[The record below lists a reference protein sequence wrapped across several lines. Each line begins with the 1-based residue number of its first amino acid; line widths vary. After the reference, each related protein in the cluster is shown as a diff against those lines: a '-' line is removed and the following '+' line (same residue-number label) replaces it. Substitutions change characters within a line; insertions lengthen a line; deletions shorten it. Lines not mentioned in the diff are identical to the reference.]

1 MNATAQTPGDDRSR
15 RIMLDGAA
23 AAAIAAGIA
32 LLFYID
38 ITYPRGVVDG
48 VGYAAVVAISIRFGR
63 RVLTG
68 CAVLVT
74 ALIVVAAT
82 LLPDSGISVEG
93 ELANRFFA
101 IVSVWIVAG
110 VLISRLSLEQFI
122 ADRETRLQQQQ
133 TALLTIMRE
142 ALLTKRPFDDRI
154 RLVTEIAGKA
164 INASRVTVLHSQPD
178 KNTQRSL
185 DMWTAADESHSF
197 LPEHPIDPESLYF
210 REIRKNLALVAD
222 DVREAPF
229 LRDLLVELVQ
239 LDVRAMVS
247 VSVLVEGQFT
257 GQVIVGKAGKP
268 HHWTTEEIAFC
279 RTLASA
285 VGLMFAADRSERT
298 LAALDLVGEGIYTT
312 DEAGNVVYANRVARE
327 VAALDASGRYPAAA
341 EPLSGAADLHEVR
354 HGTMEVELQRVRLPS
369 GGIIT
374 RINDVSARNM
384 AVRERAQ
391 LQSRLQQSAKME
403 AVGQLAGGV
412 AHDFNNIL
420 GSIMGFAGFLEQDLP
435 PNSVERNYAQRIL
448 AACQRG
454 KSLIEQILD
463 FARARVVERGI
474 VDLEQTLAQAQER
487 LTPLLPTSITLQVVA
502 NANLAFVAG
511 SATQLGQMI
520 LNLGMNARDAIGDRS
535 GTVSLWLTRATA
547 AEIDGLQEN
556 APGRLVLG
564 DADPLRE
571 YACLCIK
578 DTGDGIAPEI
588 LPRIFEPFFTTKGR
602 QRGTGLG
609 LAVVHGIA
617 TAHGGVCDV
626 QSELG
631 KGTTFRIY
639 LPLARAQVSQPAAVA
654 DAVEDIHGTERI
666 LVVDDEADIVDMLT
680 IGLIRLG
687 YDAIGVDDPK
697 EVLES
702 LREDPSICEVI
713 VTDQVMPSMR
723 GLELIRAVKALR
735 PDLLAILCTGFSD
748 GADETVSLE
757 AGADGFFRKPV
768 DATAIARKIRQLR
781 AE

>member
-1 MNATAQTPGDDRSR
+1 MTATQTPEGRLTDRR
-15 RIMLDGAA
+15 LIDAA
-23 AAAIAAGIA
+23 AAAAVVVGIA
-32 LLFYID
+32 ILFYID

-48 VGYAAVVAISIRFGR
+48 VGYAALVALCVRFGR
-63 RVLTG
+63 RVLM
-68 CAVLVT
+68 AST
-74 ALIVVAAT
+74 ALMTVLIIVGAFLV
-82 LLPDSGISVEG
+82 PDRGISVEG

-101 IVSVWIVAG
+101 LLSAWIVAG
-110 VLISRLSLEQFI
+110 VLLRRLSLEAYI
-122 ADRETRLQQQQ
+122 AGREAQLRDHQQ
-133 TALLTIMRE
+133 AILAVVRE
-142 ALLTKRPFDDRI
+142 ALLSGRSFLDRI
-154 RLVTEIAGKA
+154 QTVTQIAG
-164 INASRVTVLHSQPD
+164 VTIGAGCVGVFESHPEQDLQ
-178 KNTQRSL
+178 TCL
-185 DMWTAADESHSF
+185 DMWTGSDNSHSR
-197 LPEHPIDPESLYF
+197 LADSTDIDRGGPYFAAIQDSLS
-210 REIRKNLALVAD
+210 IVAD
-222 DVREAPF
+222 DVREVPA
-229 LRDLLVELVQ
+229 LRHLLVDFVR
-239 LDVRAMVS
+239 LDVRAYLAFGV
-247 VSVLVEGQFT
+247 VVEGQLA
-257 GQVIVGKAGKP
+257 GQLVITKPTRP
-268 HHWTTEEIAFC
+268 HHWTAEEIAFG
-279 RTLASA
+279 RTLASIIA
-285 VGLMFAADRSERT
+285 LLFATERSERT
-298 LAALDLVGEGIYTT
+298 LAALDLVGEGIITT
-312 DEAGNVVYANRVARE
+312 NEAGSVVYANRVARE
-327 VAALDASGRYPAAA
+327 IAAADPGRRYPTPTA
-341 EPLSGAADLHEVR
+341 PLSGTTDLHELR
-354 HGTMEVELQRVRLPS
+354 HGGMEVEVQRARLPG

-391 LQSRLQQSAKME
+391 LQGRLQQSAKME

-420 GSIMGFAGFLEQDLP
+420 GSIMGFAGFLDQDLAP
-435 PNSVERNYAQRIL
+435 TSVERNYAQRIL

-474 VDLEQTLAQAQER
+474 VDLEQTLVQAQER
-487 LTPLLPTSITLQVVA
+487 LKSLLPSSVTLQVEA

-511 SATQLGQMI
+511 SATQLAQMI
-520 LNLGMNARDAIGDRS
+520 LNLGVNARDAIGDRS
-535 GTVSLWLTRATA
+535 GTVSLWLTRATE
-547 AEIDGLQEN
+547 AEIDGLRES
-556 APGRLVLG
+556 APDRLVLG
-564 DADPLRE
+564 EADHLRE
-571 YACLCIK
+571 YACLSIK

-588 LPRIFEPFFTTKGR
+588 LPRIFEPFFTTRGR

-639 LPLARAQVSQPAAVA
+639 LPLARAQVSQPPAV
-654 DAVEDIHGTERI
+654 DEAVEDIHGTERV

-723 GLELIRAVKALR
+723 GLELIRAVN
-735 PDLLAILCTGFSD
+735 LAILCTGFSD